1 MEDFIERV
9 GESYLE
15 RKAFA
20 VPQQLENLV
29 KKQLTGGGEKVATAK
44 KSTGKKATEEDEEE
58 QEQGEG
64 KRGEEGKRAKKKKKN
79 TGKLAG
85 QTLSGSSEKDK
96 EIARLK
102 KQLAQSKLEK
112 PKAFSGQS
120 ASVLKGSG
128 IGRASNGQ
136 MSFSSKA
143 AKGNKET
150 KAMAALGAVGAAGG
164 RHEEKKSKSG
174 EKEEARSRGLAKEA
188 TIVEISPTRRKTSAS
203 QHSEHG
209 GPKSEHGGGSK
220 SENGGHAKSTAP
232 DAAAVSNGKRRP
244 STASQSEHGS
254 TAKSVGPAPMHEQL
268 PLQAERPREVK
279 AMVEPRRSRRE
290 DEGERDLYA
299 VEVEEDVR
307 GRRGKDAGGVVEVES
322 SKGRTMYRVG

>member
-1 MEDFIERV
+1 MEDFIEQV

-29 KKQLTGGGEKVATAK
+29 KKQLTGGGEKEATAK

-58 QEQGEG
+58 QEEGEE
-64 KRGEEGKRAKKKKKN
+64 KRGEEEKRTKKKKN

-112 PKAFSGQS
+112 PKASAGQS

-136 MSFSSKA
+136 MSFTSKA
-143 AKGNKET
+143 AKGNKEM
-150 KAMAALGAVGAAGG
+150 KALAALGAVGTAGG
-164 RHEEKKSKSG
+164 RHEQKKSKGG
-174 EKEEARSRGLAKEA
+174 EEGEARSRGLTKEA
-188 TIVEISPTRRKTSAS
+188 NIVEISPTRRKTSTS

-220 SENGGHAKSTAP
+220 SENGGYAKSTAP
-232 DAAAVSNGKRRP
+232 HAAAVSKGKRRP

-254 TAKSVGPAPMHEQL
+254 TAKSVAPAPMHEQL
-268 PLQAERPREVK
+268 PTHAERPREVK
-279 AMVEPRRSRRE
+279 PTVESRRSRRD
-290 DEGERDLYA
+290 DERERDLYA

-307 GRRGKDAGGVVEVES
+307 GRRKKDAGGAVEVES